1 MKVWKSSPCY
11 GLKNGNHSKNKG
23 HNFTAFLPV
32 FAKNRCYYDRV
43 DSLGIGNTPLI
54 GYLISFS
61 IRNFAGAF
69 YFARR
74 W

>member
-1 MKVWKSSPCY
+1 MATTRKI
-11 GLKNGNHSKNKG
+11 GG

-43 DSLGIGNTPLI
+43 DSLGIRNTPLI

-69 YFARR
+69 FVIGAKLAAFALKNIWR
-74 W
+74 